1 MRIVGLAGVI
11 VGLAGGIVLAT
22 LPAYSQSTP
31 SLNLWADD
39 KRPSEEEQARNRALD
54 KEYKAAVDKIPKK
67 NVAADPW
74 GNVRGGE
81 QKQTK
86 TPAPRN

>member
-11 VGLAGGIVLAT
+11 VGLAGGIVWAT
-22 LPAYSQSTP
+22 MPAYSQAP
-31 SLNLWADD
+31 SVNLWQDD
-39 KRPSEEEQARNRALD
+39 KRPSAEEQARNRALD
-54 KEYKAAVDKIPKK
+54 KEYKAAIDKIPQK
-67 NVAADPW
+67 NLAADPW